1 MGAAYCELLWQKFP
15 QTRAVWSVV
24 RPEMID
30 WTRVVA
36 DVKNR
41 RDVWRRSARK
51 DKNLNRPGK
60 KWNWEVEEEVHS
72 IAGHYDYFLTTSLFK
87 TFVFFGL
94 SHSSLSNHYRFAPF
108 ANIHSCVHIS
118 NICREGLRKEVLA
131 FLINYLPPY
140 KGFSR
145 CIRCMRCRQWNTS
158 LSG

>member
-60 KWNWEVEEEVHS
+60 KWNWEEEEEVHS
-72 IAGHYDYFLTTSLFK
+72 IAGHYDYFLATSLYAR
-87 TFVFFGL
+87 L
-94 SHSSLSNHYRFAPF
+94 SFISAFPALHYRVAPF
-108 ANIHSCVHIS
+108 INIHSCV
-118 NICREGLRKEVLA
+118 NTANVCRGGLRKEVLA
-131 FLINYLPPY
+131 FFIIICHHI
-140 KGFSR
+140 KGFGAALNV
-145 CIRCMRCRQWNTS
+145 M
-158 LSG
+158 